1 MAYKF
6 QLGSATLS
14 GSTTFEEDVTVASL
28 DASNGGITQAGAIAG
43 ATTITAT
50 GVVSSSADGRFLAL
64 DINGTEAISNARA
77 GDLSSLAL
85 NSGGITD
92 AGSIA
97 GATTISGSGT
107 ITGGAFT
114 TDGAVTGGSL
124 TDGSATLSSGGLT
137 LAGALG
143 GATTISG
150 SGAISGGSVSTDGTI
165 AGASIQVG
173 GNSVI
178 SNFEGTGLS
187 VSAGTLNAATD
198 VIDTTGH
205 GITVNTQLSG
215 GFNYSNA
222 SPQTGNITRILPAS
236 SGVSVGQIFYVKAG
250 NLDGNTLFVSASGGD
265 LIDQQGQISIES
277 DGGAVGVIYVGGG
290 NFNIF

>member
-43 ATTITAT
+43 ATTI
-50 GVVSSSADGRFLAL
+50 
-64 DINGTEAISNARA
+64 
-77 GDLSSLAL
+77 
-85 NSGGITD
+85 
-92 AGSIA
+92 
-97 GATTISGSGT
+97 SGSGA
-107 ITGGAFT
+107 ITGGSFT

-124 TDGSATLSSGGLT
+124 TDGSATLSSGGLTLAGALGGATTISGSGAISGGSVSTDGAVTGGSLTDGTATLSSGGLT

-187 VSAGTLNAATD
+187 VSAGTLNVATD
-198 VIDTTGH
+198 VITVTGH
-205 GITVNTQLSG
+205 GDADTTLAG

-222 SPQTGNITRILPAS
+222 TLTDNRTRTIPTG
-236 SGVSVGQIFYVKAG
+236 SGISEGQIYYVKAG
-250 NLDGNTLFVSASGGD
+250 QLNGNTLFVSASGTD
-265 LIDQQGQISIES
+265 VIDQANTQISIES
-277 DGGAVGVIYVGGG
+277 DGGAVNLIYIGNG

>member
-64 DINGTEAISNARA
+64 DINGTEAISSARA

-85 NSGGITD
+85 NSGGITA

-97 GATTISGSGT
+97 GATTISGSST

-124 TDGSATLSSGGLT
+124 TDGSATLTAGGLT

-150 SGAISGGSVSTDGTI
+150 SGQISG
-165 AGASIQVG
+165 ASLQVG

-178 SNFEGTGLS
+178 SDFEGTGLS
-187 VSAGTLNAATD
+187 VTAGTLNAATD
-198 VIDTTGH
+198 VIATTGH

-222 SPQTGNITRILPAS
+222 SPQTTNITRILPAS
-236 SGVSVGQIFYVKAG
+236 AGVAVGQIYYVKAG
-250 NLDGNTLFVSASGGD
+250 NLGGNTLFVSASGGD
-265 LIDQQGQISIES
+265 LVDQQGQISIES

>member
-43 ATTITAT
+43 ATTI
-50 GVVSSSADGRFLAL
+50 
-64 DINGTEAISNARA
+64 
-77 GDLSSLAL
+77 
-85 NSGGITD
+85 
-92 AGSIA
+92 
-97 GATTISGSGT
+97 SGSGA
-107 ITGGAFT
+107 ITGGSFT

-124 TDGSATLSSGGLT
+124 TDGSATLTAGGLTLAGALGGATTISGSGAISGGSVSTDGAVTGGSLTDGTATLSSGGLT

>member
-6 QLGSATLS
+6 QLGTATLS

-43 ATTITAT
+43 ATTI
-50 GVVSSSADGRFLAL
+50 
-64 DINGTEAISNARA
+64 
-77 GDLSSLAL
+77 
-85 NSGGITD
+85 
-92 AGSIA
+92 
-97 GATTISGSGT
+97 SGSST

-124 TDGSATLSSGGLT
+124 TDGSATLTAGGLT

-198 VIDTTGH
+198 VIAVTGH
-205 GITVNTQLSG
+205 GDADTILSG

-222 SPQTGNITRILPAS
+222 TLTANRTRTIPTG
-236 SGVSVGQIFYVKAG
+236 SGLSEGQIYYVKAG
-250 NLDGNTLFVSASGGD
+250 QLNGNTLFVSASGTD
-265 LIDQQGQISIES
+265 VIDQANTQISIES
-277 DGGAVGVIYVGGG
+277 DAGAVNLIYIGNG

>member
-150 SGAISGGSVSTDGTI
+150 SGQISG
-165 AGASIQVG
+165 ASLQVG

-187 VSAGTLNAATD
+187 VSAGTLNVATD
-198 VIDTTGH
+198 VITVTGH
-205 GITVNTQLSG
+205 GDADTTLSG

-222 SPQTGNITRILPAS
+222 TLTANRTRTIPTG
-236 SGVSVGQIFYVKAG
+236 SGISEGQIYYVKAG
-250 NLDGNTLFVSASGGD
+250 QLNGNTLFVSASGTD
-265 LIDQQGQISIES
+265 VIDQANTQISIES
-277 DGGAVGVIYVGGG
+277 DAGAVNLIYIGNG